1 LEKNDV
7 LILNLEFNNYCS
19 IAATSAVVTNVQ
31 SYWKDMELQ
40 YTYLSRFAKLLL
52 SIRPHA
58 ARIEG
63 LFSSLS
69 LIKSKA
75 RNRLNVE
82 NLVNLGRVKIVLQE
96 QVNELKDEYSS
107 SDIGVRRLKKQTK
120 KRKTD
125 YNEDISNDD
134 LVFSSTEENQNEEV
148 SDEAQCDEVDDEE
161 KLFFDSLE
169 EELNNLINHEQLV
182 GNDEEDLK
190 FLEGLFDY
198 INFNN
203 DGIANDMEREQD
215 LDDVKEPEETID
227 EDSWDIEDLM
237 NSV

>member
-1 LEKNDV
+1 
-7 LILNLEFNNYCS
+7 
-19 IAATSAVVTNVQ
+19 
-31 SYWKDMELQ
+31 M
-40 YTYLSRFAKLLL
+40 
-52 SIRPHA
+52 
-58 ARIEG
+58 
-63 LFSSLS
+63 
-69 LIKSKA
+69 
-75 RNRLNVE
+75 
-82 NLVNLGRVKIVLQE
+82 
-96 QVNELKDEYSS
+96 NELKDEYSS